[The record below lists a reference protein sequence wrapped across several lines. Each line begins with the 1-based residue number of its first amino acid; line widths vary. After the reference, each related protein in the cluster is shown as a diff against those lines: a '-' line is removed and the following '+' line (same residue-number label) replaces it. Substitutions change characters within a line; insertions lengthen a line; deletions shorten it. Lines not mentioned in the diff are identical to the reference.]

1 VLSLL
6 FLPFAFYFIYEIARQ
21 GWGERAAKG
30 TILTLAFFQQRSSS
44 MRLTRKVCFLL
55 YLRAHCGLQE

>member
-30 TILTLAFFQQRSSS
+30 TILTLVR
-44 MRLTRKVCFLL
+44 RV
-55 YLRAHCGLQE
+55 